1 VPVASDTSTS
11 SGKKIVNDNVDY
23 ENNLG
28 MVQLYPKG
36 DNSDDRLEY
45 PVVAINSRAGI
56 RLEFDLL
63 QKNADY
69 VNVRFIHCNRNW
81 TKSNLNDIQFLKEYN
96 EFSVNE
102 YDFSQN
108 TRIQYV
114 KYGVNLPTPIKSGNY
129 IIVAYKDSDKS
140 DLLFTRRLLVYDNRA
155 RIQSTVRSSNIVSKR
170 EVNQQIQFGVYFDGI
185 ENINPMNDIMV
196 TLLQNHNWRTQ
207 ISDLKPTR
215 IRQDEGFLDY
225 DHFNGENNFHAW
237 NEFRFFDIRSTEFR
251 GRNIANIRIED
262 SRVQAFLGQDKSRK
276 GLAYSQQ
283 INDDLNGGY
292 FLQNQDPN
300 DSQLESEYVETHFE
314 LNAEKIEGDVY
325 ITSRFNNWKLQDDN
339 KMVYDEALGSYKG
352 ILLLKQGYYDYRYTV
367 QNSELPPT
375 YFEGSHY
382 QTINDFEVLVYFRSP
397 FNNYDEL
404 VGYQLTSSRNEF

>member
-1 VPVASDTSTS
+1 MSDTSTS

-23 ENNLG
+23 ENAVG
-28 MVQLYPKG
+28 MVQLFPKG
-36 DNSDDRLEY
+36 DNSDNSLEY
-45 PVVAINSRAGI
+45 PVVSLNNRSGV

-69 VNVRFIHCNRNW
+69 VNVHFIHCNRNW
-81 TKSNLNDIQFLKEYN
+81 TQSNLNDIQFLKEYN

-170 EVNQQIQFGVYFDGI
+170 EINQQIQFGVYFDGI

-196 TLLQNHNWRTQ
+196 TLLQNHNWRTK

-225 DHFNGENNFHAW
+225 DHFNGENNFSAW
-237 NEFRFFDIRSTEFR
+237 NEFRFFDIRTTEFR

-283 INDDLNGGY
+283 IHDDLNGGY

-300 DSQLESEYVETHFE
+300 DSQLESEYVEAHFE
-314 LNAEKIEGDVY
+314 LNADKIEGDVY
-325 ITSRFNNWKLQDDN
+325 ITSRFNNWRLQDDN
-339 KMVYDEALGSYKG
+339 KMVYDQALGSYKG
-352 ILLLKQGYYDYRYTV
+352 ILLLKQGYYDYQYSV
-367 QNSELPPT
+367 QNSELPST

-382 QTINDFEVLVYFRSP
+382 QTINDYEVLVYFRSP

-404 VGYQLTSSRNEF
+404 IGYQLTSSRNQF